1 MSNARVVLVPNNASL
16 RMCEAEHYR
25 RTGARG
31 AARAPAI
38 EVFSLWAGR
47 LLETSELLLGS
58 ELRPVPDRFRL
69 LALWER
75 IVAEHDTENW
85 LPNDI
90 AATAREA
97 AEADRLLRQW
107 FPDRAGPGPAR
118 VELVGERFDRW
129 QRAYHGALA
138 REGWRDETGRL
149 EALRGLLARAGG
161 LPTSLPERVLLRGF
175 VELTPLEQS
184 LLRGLETL
192 GVAVEAEAPLPDGAA
207 TDPEPEREPVP
218 EQEQGE
224 GQEPNRDAPA
234 MGTPDLQAFRY
245 RSSDDE
251 LRAAARWAL
260 ERVAQGQRVALA
272 VVGLDGRRDRIA
284 RALAQVFQPEEALG
298 VAASG
303 QSRFHVQGGVRLD
316 ASPLVQDA
324 LDLLELSAAGVRRA
338 QPFTRVSR
346 WMLSPAW
353 VGSDRERPARARL
366 ELFLRRRGGWSLSL
380 AAAAK
385 VATERE
391 CPVLGERVA
400 RLPPGARA
408 GTGAAER
415 FYRWLEHWGWPG
427 PAACGRSAQAAVD
440 GLRAGL
446 EALDFAAVDDDE
458 RALALLRRHCRER
471 RMAGAGGPLSPVQ
484 VLELQD
490 IVGQRFDA
498 VRVLGLHAEQ
508 WPPPARLNRL
518 LPFAAARRLPGADS
532 RRQRAWAS
540 AVQAGLDRSA
550 PCVEFSWSAFA
561 DGAPT
566 APSPLLPPTLS
577 VRGAGDDAL
586 VVAGGVLATAAWPGA
601 GSPEAAGRDRLE
613 HLARQAAP
621 PVVLDGADLRG
632 VVGLLDLQSAC
643 PWAAFLVRRLGAEFP
658 DVPAPF
664 PDRAFLGRLTHEAM
678 RALYRKHVE
687 AGTLPD
693 PGEVPDAV
701 DRALASERAGLVL
714 SPAARAA
721 ERTRLE
727 RLLRE
732 WLAFERAQS
741 WPRPLA
747 VERRFERDWHGV
759 RVGVRM
765 DRVDEFGDGVLILDY
780 KTGAPASPTW
790 ATDRPWDVQLP
801 LYALLL
807 AGEAAPARGIGWLHL
822 RANAMKQTLWTAAG
836 EIRGR
841 GITGMG
847 SGRAPFADWDAAID
861 HWDECLSG
869 LLDEHLRGDAS
880 FEVHHPDALRYLG
893 IELLLRDGG
902 APAEGDD
909 DDG

>member
-1 MSNARVVLVPNNASL
+1 
-16 RMCEAEHYR
+16 MCEAEHYR
-25 RTGARG
+25 RTGAAG
-31 AARAPAI
+31 AVRAPAI
-38 EVFSLWAGR
+38 EVFSLWAGH

-58 ELRPVPDRFRL
+58 EVRPVPARFRL

-75 IVAEHDTENW
+75 IVAEHEPQNW
-85 LPNDI
+85 LPNDL

-97 AEADRLLRQW
+97 AEADRLVRQW

-149 EALRGLLARAGG
+149 EALRRLLGREGG
-161 LPTSLPERVLLRGF
+161 LPTPLPDRVLLRGF
-175 VELTPLEQS
+175 VELTALEQT
-184 LLRGLETL
+184 LLRALEAC
-192 GVAVEAEAPLPDGAA
+192 GVTVEAEAPVPGGAA
-207 TDPEPEREPVP
+207 PEPELEPQLEP
-218 EQEQGE
+218 KPGPDQADQG
-224 GQEPNRDAPA
+224 APA
-234 MGTPDLQAFRY
+234 AGAPHHRAFRY

-260 ERVAQGQRVALA
+260 ECVEQGQRVALA

-284 RALAQVFQPEEALG
+284 RALAQVFQPAETLG
-298 VAASG
+298 LAASG
-303 QSRFHVQGGVRLD
+303 QSRFHVQGGARLD
-316 ASPLVQDA
+316 TSPLVQDA
-324 LDLLELSAAGVRRA
+324 LDLLELSAVGVRRP

-353 VGSDRERPARARL
+353 AESDRERPSRARL
-366 ELFLRRRGGWSLSL
+366 ELFLRRRGAWSLSL

-385 VATERE
+385 AATERD
-391 CPVLGERVA
+391 CPVLAERVA

-408 GTGAAER
+408 GAGAAER
-415 FYRWLEHWGWPG
+415 FFRWLEHWGWPG
-427 PAACGRSAQAAVD
+427 PEASGRPAQAAVD

-458 RALALLRRHCRER
+458 RAVALLRRHCRER
-471 RMAGAGGPLSPVQ
+471 RMPGGGGALSPVQ
-484 VLELQD
+484 VLELRD

-498 VRVLGLHAEQ
+498 VRVLGFHAEQ

-518 LPFAAARRLPGADS
+518 LPYGAARGLPGADA
-532 RRQRAWAS
+532 RRQRSWSS
-540 AVQAGLDRSA
+540 AVLAGLDRSA
-550 PCVEFSWSAFA
+550 PRIDFSWPAFA
-561 DGAPT
+561 EGAPT
-566 APSPLLPPTLS
+566 APSPLLPPSLP

-586 VVAGGVLATAAWPGA
+586 ALPGGALATAAWPGA
-601 GSPEAAGRDRLE
+601 GSPEAADRDCQE
-613 HLARQAAP
+613 QLAREAAP
-621 PVVLDGADLRG
+621 PVILDGEGLRG
-632 VVGLLDLQSAC
+632 IVRLLDLQSAC

-658 DVPAPF
+658 EVPAPF

-678 RALYRKHVE
+678 RALYRDHLEV
-687 AGTLPD
+687 GSLPD
-693 PGEVPDAV
+693 PGAVPDAV
-701 DRALASERAGLVL
+701 DRALDSERAGLVL

-721 ERTRLE
+721 ERIRLQG
-727 RLLRE
+727 LLRE
-732 WLAFERAQS
+732 WLAFEADQP

-747 VERRFERDWHGV
+747 VERRFERDWQGV

-765 DRVDEFGDGVLILDY
+765 DRVDELGDGLLILDY

-807 AGEAAPARGIGWLHL
+807 ADETAPALGIGWLHL
-822 RANAMKQTLWTAAG
+822 RANAMKQTLWTGAG

-847 SGRAPFADWDAAID
+847 SSRAPFADWDAAID
-861 HWDECLSG
+861 HWNQRLAG
-869 LLDEHLRGDAS
+869 LLDEYLRGDVS

-902 APAEGDD
+902 APAQGEDD
-909 DDG
+909 HD